1 MAHSNQRTA
10 YITNQPTTGNPFQQ
24 ATSEWS
30 ADLFSCFD
38 NVSECCYAY
47 WCFCCFL
54 GTLAD
59 RIGESKVSCCCV
71 PNVLGIYRM
80 KVRSVLR
87 IEGDSCGDY
96 MTTSCCPL
104 CAALQMSNE
113 LNNRGIN

>member
-1 MAHSNQRTA
+1 MTDGSTFGL
-10 YITNQPTTGNPFQQ
+10 YLLG
-24 ATSEWS
+24 
-30 ADLFSCFD
+30 
-38 NVSECCYAY
+38 CYAY

-87 IEGDSCGDY
+87 IEVSSIDRVIRIKK
-96 MTTSCCPL
+96 
-104 CAALQMSNE
+104 E
-113 LNNRGIN
+113 LKLSIRVIHVVII